1 MYKDT
6 LVMRSTGT
14 TSITAFTEAN
24 MRNKQ
29 NRAFGKN
36 DWRLQD
42 DQNLKLAEAFEKKID
57 LDKKELTILLSL
69 LENGK
74 TSNVELAERLGLND
88 GNAAAYHVKLL
99 AKRGILTRY
108 TVQIDWKKIGLSSD
122 FVIIAESD
130 EKAELLALER
140 HLIQLQEYY
149 LKRLGDVLLLPTPS
163 GCVLLRDISHCY
175 GDKTMVIIAGSGTS
189 DLDIAFFRE
198 NYLARAFEGV
208 RTTLMTTRYRTVDN
222 WVVQRDALDTLS
234 AIFEA
239 KNASEEEISEIREH
253 LTSIIGE

>member
-1 MYKDT
+1 M
-6 LVMRSTGT
+6 
-14 TSITAFTEAN
+14 
-24 MRNKQ
+24 
-29 NRAFGKN
+29 
-36 DWRLQD
+36 
-42 DQNLKLAEAFEKKID
+42 KLAEAFEKKID

-108 TVQIDWKKIGLSSD
+108 TVQIDWKKLGFPAD

-149 LKRLGDVLLLPTPS
+149 LERLGDVLLLPTPS

-175 GDKTMVIIAGSGTS
+175 GDKTMVILTGSGTS
-189 DLDIAFFRE
+189 ELDVAFFRE
-198 NYLARAFEGV
+198 NYLARAFGGV
-208 RTTLMTTRYRTVDN
+208 RTTLMTTRYRTVDH

-253 LTSIIGE
+253 LIPFIEE

>member
-1 MYKDT
+1 
-6 LVMRSTGT
+6 
-14 TSITAFTEAN
+14 

-29 NRAFGKN
+29 TRALGKN
-36 DWRLQD
+36 GWRLKD

-108 TVQIDWKKIGLSSD
+108 TVQIDWKKLGFPAD

-149 LKRLGDVLLLPTPS
+149 LERLGDVLLLPTPS

-175 GDKTMVIIAGSGTS
+175 GDKTMVILTGSGTS
-189 DLDIAFFRE
+189 ELDVAFFRE
-198 NYLARAFEGV
+198 NYLARAFGGV
-208 RTTLMTTRYRTVDN
+208 RTTLMTTRYRTVDH

-253 LTSIIGE
+253 LIPFIEE

>member
-1 MYKDT
+1 MGSWK
-6 LVMRSTGT
+6 R
-14 TSITAFTEAN
+14 N
-24 MRNKQ
+24 MHNKE
-29 NRAFGKN
+29 NGALEKN
-36 DWRLQD
+36 DRRLQD
-42 DQNLKLAEAFEKKID
+42 EQNLKLAEAFAKKIA
-57 LDKKELTILLSL
+57 LDKKELIILLSL
-69 LENGK
+69 LGNGK

-99 AKRGILTRY
+99 AKRGVLTRY
-108 TVQIDWKKIGLSSD
+108 TVQIDWKKIGFPAD
-122 FVIIAESD
+122 FVIIVESD
-130 EKAELLALER
+130 EKTELLALER
-140 HLIQLQEYY
+140 RLIQLQEYY
-149 LKRLGDVLLLPTPS
+149 QKRLGNVLLLPTPS

-198 NYLARAFEGV
+198 NYLARAFEGI

-239 KNASEEEISEIREH
+239 KNASEEEMSEIRE
-253 LTSIIGE
+253 LLKPILEE

>member
-1 MYKDT
+1 MHNKEN
-6 LVMRSTGT
+6 G
-14 TSITAFTEAN
+14 AFE
-24 MRNKQ
+24 
-29 NRAFGKN
+29 KN
-36 DWRLQD
+36 DRRLQD
-42 DQNLKLAEAFEKKID
+42 EQNLKLAEAFEKKIA
-57 LDKKELTILLSL
+57 LDKKELIILLSL
-69 LENGK
+69 LGDGK

-99 AKRGILTRY
+99 AKRGVLTRY
-108 TVQIDWKKIGLSSD
+108 TVQIDWKKIGFPAD

-130 EKAELLALER
+130 EKTELLALER

-149 LKRLGDVLLLPTPS
+149 QKRLGNVLLLPTPS

-198 NYLARAFEGV
+198 NYLARAFEGAFEGI

-239 KNASEEEISEIREH
+239 NNASEEEMSEIRAH
-253 LTSIIGE
+253 LKPLIEE

>member
-1 MYKDT
+1 
-6 LVMRSTGT
+6 
-14 TSITAFTEAN
+14 

-29 NRAFGKN
+29 TKAFGEN
-36 DWRLQD
+36 GWRLQD
-42 DQNLKLAEAFEKKID
+42 DQHLKLAEAFEKKID

-99 AKRGILTRY
+99 AKKGILTRY
-108 TVQIDWKKIGLSSD
+108 TVQIDWKKIGFSAD

-163 GCVLLRDISHCY
+163 GCVLLREISHCY
-175 GDKTMVIIAGSGTS
+175 GDKTTVIIAGSGTS

-198 NYLARAFEGV
+198 NYLARAFKGV
-208 RTTLMTTRYRTVDN
+208 RTTLMTTRYRTIDN

-234 AIFEA
+234 AIFDA
-239 KNASEEEISEIREH
+239 KNASEEEISKIREH
-253 LTSIIGE
+253 LIPFIEE

>member
-1 MYKDT
+1 MH
-6 LVMRSTGT
+6 
-14 TSITAFTEAN
+14 
-24 MRNKQ
+24 NKE
-29 NRAFGKN
+29 NGALEKN
-36 DWRLQD
+36 DRRLQD
-42 DQNLKLAEAFEKKID
+42 EQNLKLAEAFEKKIA
-57 LDKKELTILLSL
+57 LDKKELIILLSL
-69 LENGK
+69 LGNGK

-99 AKRGILTRY
+99 AKRGVLTRY
-108 TVQIDWKKIGLSSD
+108 TVQIDWKKIGFSSD
-122 FVIIAESD
+122 FVIFAESD
-130 EKAELLALER
+130 EKSELIALER

-163 GCVLLRDISHCY
+163 GCVLLREISHCY

-198 NYLARAFEGV
+198 NYLARAFKGV
-208 RTTLMTTRYRTVDN
+208 RTTLMTTRYRTIDN

-239 KNASEEEISEIREH
+239 KNASEEEISDIREY
-253 LTSIIGE
+253 LIPFIEE

>member
-1 MYKDT
+1 
-6 LVMRSTGT
+6 
-14 TSITAFTEAN
+14 

-29 NRAFGKN
+29 TKALGKN
-36 DWRLQD
+36 GWRLQD
-42 DQNLKLAEAFEKKID
+42 DQNLKLAAALEKKID
-57 LDKKELTILLSL
+57 LDKKSLTILLSL

-74 TSNVELAERLGLND
+74 TSNVELAQRLGLND

-108 TVQIDWKKIGLSSD
+108 TVQIDWKKLGFPAD

-163 GCVLLRDISHCY
+163 GCVLLREISHCY
-175 GDKTMVIIAGSGTS
+175 GDKTMVIIAGNGTS

-198 NYLARAFEGV
+198 HYLARAFKEV

-222 WVVQRDALDTLS
+222 WVVQSDALETLS

-239 KNASEEEISEIREH
+239 KNASEEEISEIREN
-253 LTSIIGE
+253 LLPFIEE

>member
-1 MYKDT
+1 
-6 LVMRSTGT
+6 
-14 TSITAFTEAN
+14 

-29 NRAFGKN
+29 TKAFGKN
-36 DWRLQD
+36 GWRLQD
-42 DQNLKLAEAFEKKID
+42 AQNLKLAEALEKKID
-57 LDKKELTILLSL
+57 VDKKSLTILLSL

-99 AKRGILTRY
+99 AKRGVLTRY
-108 TVQIDWKKIGLSSD
+108 TVQIDWKKIGFSAD
-122 FVIIAESD
+122 FVIFAESD
-130 EKAELLALER
+130 EKAELIALER

-163 GCVLLRDISHCY
+163 GCVLLREISHCY
-175 GDKTMVIIAGSGTS
+175 GDKTMVIITGSGTS

-198 NYLARAFEGV
+198 NYLARAFKGV
-208 RTTLMTTRYRTVDN
+208 RTTLMTTLYRTVDN
-222 WVVQRDALDTLS
+222 WVVQREALDTLS

-239 KNASEEEISEIREH
+239 KNASEEEISDINEH
-253 LTSIIGE
+253 LVPFIEE

>member
-1 MYKDT
+1 MHNKEN
-6 LVMRSTGT
+6 G
-14 TSITAFTEAN
+14 AFE
-24 MRNKQ
+24 
-29 NRAFGKN
+29 KN
-36 DWRLQD
+36 DRRLQD
-42 DQNLKLAEAFEKKID
+42 EQNRKLAEAFEKKIA
-57 LDKKELTILLSL
+57 LDKKELIILLSL

-74 TSNVELAERLGLND
+74 TSNVELAQRLGLND
-88 GNAAAYHVKLL
+88 GNAVSYHVKLL

-108 TVQIDWKKIGLSSD
+108 TVQIDWKKIGFPAD

-130 EKAELLALER
+130 EKTELLALER

-149 LKRLGDVLLLPTPS
+149 QKRLGNVLLLPTPS

-198 NYLARAFEGV
+198 NYLARAFEGI

-234 AIFEA
+234 AIFDF
-239 KNASEEEISEIREH
+239 KNASEEEMSEIRGH
-253 LTSIIGE
+253 LKPIIEE

>member
-1 MYKDT
+1 MGLWNRNMHNKEN
-6 LVMRSTGT
+6 G
-14 TSITAFTEAN
+14 AFD
-24 MRNKQ
+24 
-29 NRAFGKN
+29 KN
-36 DWRLQD
+36 DRRLQD
-42 DQNLKLAEAFEKKID
+42 EQNLKLAEAFEKKIT
-57 LDKKELTILLSL
+57 LDKKELIILLSL
-69 LENGK
+69 LGNGK
-74 TSNVELAERLGLND
+74 MSNVELAERLGLND

-99 AKRGILTRY
+99 AKKGVLTRY
-108 TVQIDWKKIGLSSD
+108 TVQIDWKKIGFPAD

-130 EKAELLALER
+130 EKTELLALER

-149 LKRLGDVLLLPTPS
+149 QKRLGNVLLLPTPS

-198 NYLARAFEGV
+198 NYLARAFEGI
-208 RTTLMTTRYRTVDN
+208 RTTLMTTRYRTVDS

-239 KNASEEEISEIREH
+239 KNASEEEMSDIREH
-253 LTSIIGE
+253 LKPLIEE

>member
-1 MYKDT
+1 
-6 LVMRSTGT
+6 V
-14 TSITAFTEAN
+14 
-24 MRNKQ
+24 
-29 NRAFGKN
+29 
-36 DWRLQD
+36 
-42 DQNLKLAEAFEKKID
+42 
-57 LDKKELTILLSL
+57 
-69 LENGK
+69 
-74 TSNVELAERLGLND
+74 
-88 GNAAAYHVKLL
+88 
-99 AKRGILTRY
+99 LTRY
-108 TVQIDWKKIGLSSD
+108 TVQIDWKKIGFPAD

-130 EKAELLALER
+130 EKTELLALER

-149 LKRLGDVLLLPTPS
+149 LKRLGNVLLLPTPS

-198 NYLARAFEGV
+198 NYLARAFEGI
-208 RTTLMTTRYRTVDN
+208 RTTLLTTRYRTIDN

-253 LTSIIGE
+253 LKPIIED